1 MHVEHT
7 QNFIMSYAKYCLKSY
22 AHAEFNLNVLSNEI
36 DLDKSGLTQKV
47 IIKGSGAEIFR
58 KFIPP
63 PYSEILLKCLSASLF
78 FLLAIWK
85 PI

>member
-47 IIKGSGAEIFR
+47 IIKNKNKNKNI
-58 KFIPP
+58 
-63 PYSEILLKCLSASLF
+63 YLSSTVTR
-78 FLLAIWK
+78 
-85 PI
+85 